1 MPAGFTCAGFF
12 RPACGIGACV
22 FAGTLRRGAIRKA
35 GPVGKFWAFAE
46 QILGGRC
53 CIFASILFAAFAGL
67 FAAVR
72 LGMCRGPPVII
83 WLVPSRPAGLTVKRL
98 IVRCCAFVVGFSGG
112 LSRFIGPGR

>member
-1 MPAGFTCAGFF
+1 MPGGFACAGFF

-22 FAGTLRRGAIRKA
+22 FAGTLRRGTICKA
-35 GPVGKFWAFAE
+35 GPAGKFRAFAE

-67 FAAVR
+67 FVAVR
-72 LGMCRGPPVII
+72 LGMCRGPNAII
-83 WLVPSRPAGLTVKRL
+83 WLAPPRPVGLKVKRL
-98 IVRCCAFVVGFSGG
+98 IGGCYALVGGFSGR